1 MIKLKKIIAI
11 ILTAV
16 MCLLFAAC
24 SSNEGNADEI
34 PECDFSALYDEY
46 QDNKEVAKE
55 NYVGNTY
62 RFAGTVREIESNY
75 ISLAPIKFPAK
86 PYGGWF
92 LVKIYMSKEDIKK
105 VSVLDVVNVSGKISL
120 LQDRT
125 NPLIM
130 KNGVLIDDVIDI
142 EGEINS
148 FLLNSWV
155 HSAEIKD
162 FSSSGEIIFYCPTG
176 SIDKYET
183 EKCEIKG
190 IEFTKGD
197 HIKGKAKLKSTGY
210 TDSFDIVELVS
221 IEKS

>member
-1 MIKLKKIIAI
+1 MKLKKIIAI
-11 ILTAV
+11 VLTAV

-24 SSNEGNADEI
+24 SSNKGDVDEI
-34 PECDFSALYDEY
+34 HECDFSVLYDEY
-46 QDNKEVAKE
+46 QDNKVVAKE

-92 LVKIYMSKEDIKK
+92 LVKIYMSKEDINK
-105 VSVLDVVNVSGKISL
+105 VSVLDVVNVSGEISL
-120 LQDRT
+120 LNDST
-125 NPLIM
+125 NQLVM

-142 EGEINS
+142 EGEINR
-148 FLLNSWV
+148 FILNSGV
-155 HSAEIKD
+155 HSAEIMD
-162 FSSSGEIIFYCPTG
+162 FSSSEKIIFYCPTE

-190 IEFTKGD
+190 TEFTKGD
-197 HIKGKAKLKSTGY
+197 YVKGKAKLKSTGY
-210 TDSFDIVELVS
+210 TDSFNIVELVS